1 MHTYIYIYVHS
12 QKMTDCGLH
21 IQLMAFI
28 RVILSATLS
37 ATPDLD
43 GVAGESGELRNWV
56 LFIS

>member
-1 MHTYIYIYVHS
+1 
-12 QKMTDCGLH
+12 MTDCGLH